1 MDAME
6 VDVSAEDEE
15 EEDEEDENAGGAGYN
30 YLLGMPL
37 WSLTHEKVEAM
48 KKQLA
53 EKTAEDEELL
63 KITTEVMWWND
74 LAEVEKTLDALD
86 ATKAKASAKSA
97 KLMEKAR
104 RKMRAENADLARKEA
119 AKKAKEA
126 QEAAEDEAMEQGAEA
141 ERLTSVEE
149 RQKIQYYSQ
158 SFEKWLRARVIAV
171 AEDGQFMIDLKEG
184 DWFTL

>member
-1 MDAME
+1 MKKQLGEKTAGE
-6 VDVSAEDEE
+6 EEGEDEG
-15 EEDEEDENAGGAGYN
+15 AGGAGYN

-48 KKQLA
+48 KKQLG
-53 EKTAEDEELL
+53 EKTAEYEELL

-74 LAEVEKTLDALD
+74 LAEVEKTMDSLD
-86 ATKAKASAKSA
+86 ATKAKAATKSA

-126 QEAAEDEAMEQGAEA
+126 QEAAEDEAMAQGADA

-149 RQKIQYYSQ
+149 RQKGGAAAAGFCTRS
-158 SFEKWLRARVIAV
+158 L
-171 AEDGQFMIDLKEG
+171 DGAHPEPQ
-184 DWFTL
+184 T